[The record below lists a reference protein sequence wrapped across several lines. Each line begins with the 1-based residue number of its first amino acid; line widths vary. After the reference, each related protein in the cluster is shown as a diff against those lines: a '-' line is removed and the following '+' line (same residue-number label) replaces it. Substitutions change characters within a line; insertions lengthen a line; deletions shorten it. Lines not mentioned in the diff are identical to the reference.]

1 MKNKK
6 AESKLKA
13 GTIVS
18 AKNLSKVY
26 DRGQENEV
34 WAIRDINLDIMEGEF
49 ISIMGPSGSG
59 KTTLLNCISG
69 IDEASE
75 GEVIIAGENLQEM
88 KDGPKTR
95 YRAAKMGFIFQTFN
109 LIPVLT
115 ALENVEMP
123 LLVNGVPAGQARKD
137 ASAMLE
143 KVGLGNRL
151 HHKPAELSGG
161 QRQRVTIARALVH
174 NPAVIWADEPTGNLD
189 SKTADEVMDL
199 MYQLNQEMN
208 ETFVIVTH
216 DHGIAKKTDRIIEIE
231 DGRIKQ

>member
-6 AESKLKA
+6 AK
-13 GTIVS
+13 GTDIIVS

-34 WAIRDINLDIMEGEF
+34 WAIRDINLEIEEGEF

-75 GEVIIAGENLQEM
+75 GEVVIAGENLQEM

-123 LLVNGVPAGQARKD
+123 LLVNGVSAGQARRD
-137 ASAMLE
+137 ATEMLK

-151 HHKPAELSGG
+151 DHKPAELSGG

-174 NPAVIWADEPTGNLD
+174 NPAVVWADEPTGNLD
-189 SKTADEVMDL
+189 TKTADEVMDL
-199 MYQLNQEMN
+199 MYKLNQEMN

-216 DHGIAKKTDRIIEIE
+216 DHDIAKKTDRIVEIE